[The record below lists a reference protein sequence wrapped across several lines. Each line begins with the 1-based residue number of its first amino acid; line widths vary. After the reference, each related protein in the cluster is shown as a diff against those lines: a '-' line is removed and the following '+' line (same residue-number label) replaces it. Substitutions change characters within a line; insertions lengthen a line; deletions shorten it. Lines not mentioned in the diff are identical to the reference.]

1 MHYKEW
7 AQKLLLGSE
16 LEDKLLLEKNLEVS
30 FSDDYNSF
38 SLPQNPGRV
47 PKLQFDNKQI
57 KFPKRGSFHQDDRR
71 ALALH
76 FFANHELLAIEMMA
90 AALLRYPD
98 ITEDDLLMKKGLI
111 KTIADEQKHL
121 SLYLKRMNNLGLML
135 GDFPLNDF
143 FWRQIEGL
151 HTPANFYS
159 LMALTFESA
168 NLDFAI
174 YYEMCFNE
182 VEDSESAKIM
192 KIVFED
198 EISHVALGAKWLNQ
212 WRGEKNLWEYFFQ
225 NLPFPITP
233 ARSKGMNFNRNA
245 RARAGLTDSF
255 IDTLESYRDPFG
267 ITNRRNK

>member
-7 AQKLLLGSE
+7 AQRLLMGSE
-16 LEDKLLLEKNLEVS
+16 LEDKLIQEKNLEIS
-30 FSDDYNSF
+30 FSDNYSD
-38 SLPQNPGRV
+38 LIIPVNPGRSQR
-47 PKLQFDNKQI
+47 LQFDNKQI

-98 ITEDDLLMKKGLI
+98 NTDDDLLLKKGLI
-111 KTIADEQKHL
+111 KTIGDEQKHL
-121 SLYLKRMNNLGLML
+121 QLYLRRMNDLGLTL

-143 FWRQIEGL
+143 FWRQMEGL
-151 HTPANFYS
+151 KTPVNFYA

-174 YYEMCFNE
+174 YYEMCFKE
-182 VEDSESAKIM
+182 VEDHDSAKIM
-192 KIVFED
+192 NIVFED

-212 WRGEKNLWEYFFQ
+212 WRGQTNLWEYFFH

-233 ARSKGMNFNRNA
+233 ARSKGMNFNKESRL
-245 RARAGLTDSF
+245 RAGLDNDF
-255 IDTLESYRDPFG
+255 IDTLEKYRDPFG
-267 ITNRRNK
+267 ITNRKNR

>member
-1 MHYKEW
+1 MHYREW
-7 AQKLLLGSE
+7 AQQLLMGTELTEKLFQ
-16 LEDKLLLEKNLEVS
+16 EKNLDFSTESVGS
-30 FSDDYNSF
+30 FI
-38 SLPQNPGRV
+38 LPRTPGRSA
-47 PKLQFDNKQI
+47 KLKFDNLQI

-98 ITEDDLLMKKGLI
+98 ITEDDILLKKGLV
-111 KTIADEQKHL
+111 KTIQDEQKHL
-121 SLYLKRMNNLGLML
+121 KLYLHRMNDLGLQL

-143 FWRQIEGL
+143 FWRQLEQL
-151 HTPANFYS
+151 KTPANFYA

-168 NLDFAI
+168 NLDFAV
-174 YYEMCFNE
+174 YYEMCFKE
-182 VEDSESAKIM
+182 VEDRDSANIM
-192 KIVFED
+192 KIIYED

-212 WRGEKNLWEYFFQ
+212 WRGDKTLWEYFYE

-233 ARSKGMNFNRNA
+233 ARSKGVNFNRES
-245 RARAGLTDSF
+245 RQLAGLSDDF
-255 IDTLESYRDPFG
+255 IQTLEAYRDPFG

>member
-7 AQKLLLGSE
+7 AHKLLMGSE
-16 LEDKLLLEKNLEVS
+16 IEDKLFHEKNLEVGFTDQYS
-30 FSDDYNSF
+30 HFE
-38 SLPQNPGRV
+38 LPRNPGRAL
-47 PKLQFDNKQI
+47 KLQFDNKQT

-98 ITEDDLLMKKGLI
+98 VTEEDQLVKKGLI

-121 SLYLKRMNNLGLML
+121 SLYLTRMSHLGLKL

-143 FWRQIEGL
+143 FWKQLEQL
-151 HTPANFYS
+151 KTPANFYA

-174 YYEMCFNE
+174 YYEMCFSE
-182 VEDSESAKIM
+182 VEDFESAKIM

-212 WRGEKNLWEYFFQ
+212 WRGEKQLWEYFFE

-233 ARSKGMNFNRNA
+233 ARSKGMNFNRES
-245 RARAGLTDSF
+245 RIRAGLTDDF
-255 IDTLESYRDPFG
+255 IDTLENYRDPFG

>member
-7 AQKLLLGSE
+7 AKNLLLGSE
-16 LEDKLLLEKNLEVS
+16 LADKLIHEKNLEIS
-30 FSDDYNSF
+30 FSNEYSNF
-38 SLPQNPGRV
+38 ILPNNPGRST
-47 PKLQFDNKQI
+47 KLQFDNLQT

-98 ITEDDLLMKKGLI
+98 NSEDDLLMKKGLI
-111 KTIADEQKHL
+111 KTILDEQKHL
-121 SLYLKRMNNLGLML
+121 SLYLKRMNDLGLKL
-135 GDFPLNDF
+135 GDYPLNDF
-143 FWRQIEGL
+143 FWRQMDQL
-151 HTPANFYS
+151 KTPANFYS

-174 YYEMCFNE
+174 YYEMCFAE
-182 VEDSESAKIM
+182 VEDTESAKIM
-192 KIVFED
+192 NIVFED

-212 WRGEKNLWEYFFQ
+212 WRGDKKLWEYFYEH
-225 NLPFPITP
+225 LPFPITP
-233 ARSKGMNFNRNA
+233 ARSKGMNFNRDA
-245 RARAGLTDSF
+245 RSKAGLSDDF
-255 IDTLESYRDPFG
+255 INILEAYRDPFG